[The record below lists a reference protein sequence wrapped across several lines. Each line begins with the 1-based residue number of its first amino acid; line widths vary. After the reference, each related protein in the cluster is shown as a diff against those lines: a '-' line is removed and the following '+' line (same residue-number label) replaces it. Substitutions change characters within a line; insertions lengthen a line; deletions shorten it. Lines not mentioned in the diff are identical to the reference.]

1 MLQYKFYKMKVSNWG
16 FASLF
21 GVMLVLGSCSQGGSN
36 RGDVLFSQEKY
47 EEAIAEYNSF
57 LASKPKNVKALYNR
71 GRSYEELGN
80 YPQAEKDFLAALN
93 EDSKNIQVLLSL
105 SNIYQKQKNHNSA
118 LLYADYAVEVPGAP
132 AMAYFMK
139 GRALHQ
145 IGNTQEALREYSAA
159 IKMDKDFGQAY
170 YYRGMLKIATDKKK
184 SGCEDINLAIR
195 LNFTTAQE
203 AADKY
208 CK

>member
-1 MLQYKFYKMKVSNWG
+1 MKGWNLG
-16 FASLF
+16 FATLI
-21 GVMLVLGSCSQGGSN
+21 GMMLILGSCSSGGSN
-36 RGDVLFSQEKY
+36 RGDVLFSQGKY
-47 EEAIAEYNSF
+47 EEAIKAYDSF
-57 LASKPKNVKALYNR
+57 LAAKPKNVKALYNR

-80 YPQAEKDFLAALN
+80 YPQAEKDFLAAL
-93 EDSKNIQVLLSL
+93 DQDTKNIQVMLSL

-170 YYRGMLKIATDKKK
+170 YYRGMLKIATDKKR
-184 SGCEDINLAIR
+184 SGCEDIGLAIR
-195 LNFTTAQE
+195 LNVSIAEE
-203 AADKY
+203 ARDKY

>member
-1 MLQYKFYKMKVSNWG
+1 MKVLNLG
-16 FASLF
+16 FAALI
-21 GVMLVLGSCSQGGSN
+21 GIILTLGSCSSGGSN
-36 RGDVLFSQEKY
+36 RGDVLFSQGKY
-47 EEAIAEYNSF
+47 EEAIKAYDSF
-57 LASKPKNVKALYNR
+57 LAAKPKDIKALYNR

-80 YPQAEKDFLAALN
+80 YSQAEKDFLAALN
-93 EDSKNIQVLLSL
+93 QDTKNIQVMLSL

-145 IGNTQEALREYSAA
+145 IGNTLEAMREYSAA

-170 YYRGMLKIATDKKK
+170 YYRGMLKIATEKKK
-184 SGCEDINLAIR
+184 SGCEDLGLAIR
-195 LNFTTAQE
+195 LNVSIAEE
-203 AADKY
+203 ARDKY